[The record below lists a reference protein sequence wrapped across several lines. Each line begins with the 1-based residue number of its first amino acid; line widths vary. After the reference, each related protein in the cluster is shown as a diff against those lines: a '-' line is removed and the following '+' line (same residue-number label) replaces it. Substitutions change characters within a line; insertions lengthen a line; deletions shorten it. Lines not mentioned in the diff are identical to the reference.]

1 MPTYAGATPTKPATA
16 QYTYTF
22 AGWDKAIVS
31 VTGTATHTATF
42 TATLNK
48 YLITFANEDGSVI
61 EAKEY
66 EYGTTP
72 VAPADPTKDAT
83 VQYTYTFNGWDNT
96 IVAVTGAATYKA
108 TFTATLNKYLITF
121 QNEDG
126 SVIEAKE
133 YEYGATPVAP
143 TAPTKE
149 ATVQYTYT
157 FNGWDN
163 TIVAVTGAATYKAT
177 FTATLNKYLITFANE
192 DGSTIEAKE
201 YEYGA
206 TPVAPADPAKEAT
219 EQYTYSFAGWDKTIV
234 AVTGAATYKATFTST
249 LNNYL
254 ITFQNEDGSVIEAKE
269 YEYGA
274 TPVAPTDPTKE
285 ATVQYTY
292 MFNGWDNTIVAVTG
306 AATYKATFTAT
317 LNKYLIT
324 FQNEDGSVI
333 EAKEYEYGTMPVAP
347 TDPTKDATAQY
358 TYTFNGWDN
367 TIVAVTGAATYT
379 ATFTAT
385 LNKYLI
391 TFQNEDGSVIEA
403 KEYEYGSMPEAPAD
417 PTKEATAQYTYTFAG
432 WDKAIVAVTGAETY
446 TATFTQTVN
455 KYTITFAN
463 EDGSVIEVK
472 EYEYGTMPEAP
483 AEPTKEATAQY
494 TYTFS
499 GWDKEIAAVTG
510 AETYTAMFTQTVN
523 KYTITFANED
533 GSVIEA
539 KEYAYGSMP
548 ETPADPTK
556 EATTQYT
563 YTFAGWDKEIVAVTG
578 AETYTA
584 TFAATLNKYLI
595 TFVDEDGTTVLYEE
609 EVAYG
614 ETPVYGGE
622 LPTKEEDAD
631 YTYTFSGWSPA
642 VEAVS
647 GTATYY
653 ATYTAEDKL
662 GSGIGSTSAAE
673 PATKV
678 MENGVLYIIR
688 GGQKYT
694 ATGAAAQ

>member
-1 MPTYAGATPTKPATA
+1 
-16 QYTYTF
+16 
-22 AGWDKAIVS
+22 
-31 VTGTATHTATF
+31 
-42 TATLNK
+42 
-48 YLITFANEDGSVI
+48 
-61 EAKEY
+61 
-66 EYGTTP
+66 
-72 VAPADPTKDAT
+72 
-83 VQYTYTFNGWDNT
+83 
-96 IVAVTGAATYKA
+96 
-108 TFTATLNKYLITF
+108 
-121 QNEDG
+121 
-126 SVIEAKE
+126 
-133 YEYGATPVAP
+133 
-143 TAPTKE
+143 
-149 ATVQYTYT
+149 
-157 FNGWDN
+157 
-163 TIVAVTGAATYKAT
+163 
-177 FTATLNKYLITFANE
+177 
-192 DGSTIEAKE
+192 
-201 YEYGA
+201 
-206 TPVAPADPAKEAT
+206 
-219 EQYTYSFAGWDKTIV
+219 
-234 AVTGAATYKATFTST
+234 
-249 LNNYL
+249 
-254 ITFQNEDGSVIEAKE
+254 
-269 YEYGA
+269 
-274 TPVAPTDPTKE
+274 
-285 ATVQYTY
+285 
-292 MFNGWDNTIVAVTG
+292 
-306 AATYKATFTAT
+306 
-317 LNKYLIT
+317 
-324 FQNEDGSVI
+324 
-333 EAKEYEYGTMPVAP
+333 
-347 TDPTKDATAQY
+347 
-358 TYTFNGWDN
+358 
-367 TIVAVTGAATYT
+367 
-379 ATFTAT
+379 
-385 LNKYLI
+385 
-391 TFQNEDGSVIEA
+391 
-403 KEYEYGSMPEAPAD
+403 
-417 PTKEATAQYTYTFAG
+417 
-432 WDKAIVAVTGAETY
+432 
-446 TATFTQTVN
+446 
-455 KYTITFAN
+455 
-463 EDGSVIEVK
+463 
-472 EYEYGTMPEAP
+472 MPEAP

-694 ATGAAAQ
+694 ATGAAADAGR